1 MTIKYWK
8 YRLFETY
15 DTHRVKICS
24 SKQVSLVVNISVI
37 ALILSVLPGS
47 VLPTFAAPPTSTPN
61 LDLIT
66 KEIKSLAKSDVNN
79 DIPRRTDFIIK
90 TYTDSQVALKSRE
103 IRKIYEE
110 EYLRISDQKFPQSFL
125 KNPFTP
131 IGISILGAFFVG
143 CLLGWLSKKYSWF
156 TNRKVIKI
164 QKLTLN
170 IPWVGSVE
178 VTIDSAAEKAAWL
191 LYVEL
196 KTRIATQA
204 LDSNDGLLR
213 EALTSLYKI
222 FEISRQILKDAGS
235 DIGIEDDSVGGI
247 VMNVLNKGLRP
258 FTAKWHPELERW
270 ESECHE
276 NKSKKAHEEEWIR
289 KDEMRNELEIL
300 RTNLEIYTRKLGE
313 VAKIGKA

>member
-1 MTIKYWK
+1 MTSKYWK
-8 YRLFETY
+8 YRLFEIY
-15 DTHRVKICS
+15 ETHRVKICS
-24 SKQVSLVVNISVI
+24 DKPVSLVVKISVI
-37 ALILSVLPGS
+37 ALTLSFLPSS
-47 VLPTFAAPPTSTPN
+47 VLPTFAAPPNSTPN
-61 LDLIT
+61 SALIT
-66 KEIKSLAKSDVNN
+66 KEIKSLAQSDVNN

-90 TYTDSQVALKSRE
+90 TYIDSQVALKPRE

-110 EYLRISDQKFPQSFL
+110 EYLQISDKKFPQSFL

-131 IGISILGAFFVG
+131 IGTLILGAFLVG

-156 TNRKVIKI
+156 TNIKI

-222 FEISRQILKDAGS
+222 FDISRQILKDAGP
-235 DIGIEDDSVGGI
+235 DIGVEDDSVGGI
-247 VMNVLNKGLRP
+247 VLNVLNKGLRP
-258 FTAKWHPELERW
+258 FTAKWHPELEKW

-289 KDEMRNELEIL
+289 KDEMREELKKL
-300 RTNLEIYTRKLGE
+300 RENLNIYTQKLGE
-313 VAKIGKA
+313 IAKMGKV